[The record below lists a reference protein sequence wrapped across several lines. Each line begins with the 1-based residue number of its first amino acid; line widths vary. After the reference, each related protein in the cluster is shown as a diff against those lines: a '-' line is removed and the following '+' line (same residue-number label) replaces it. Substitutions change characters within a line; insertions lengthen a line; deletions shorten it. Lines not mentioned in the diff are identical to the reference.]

1 MSHPLISRFQAA
13 FRHFGL
19 SSERPVLLALSGGS
33 DSMALFHLLRE
44 SEIPFVA
51 AHVNYGL
58 RAQDSEKDARFCG
71 EVCQRFGIPFFL
83 HTCSPETFSGGSGIQ
98 EKAREI
104 RYAFFRRLLKENAF
118 SGILTAHHAEDR
130 AETLL
135 LHLFRGTGIRGLAGI
150 RSAHEGIYRPLLNF
164 KKEELKC
171 YLEKSGFDW
180 REDVSNLKNEY
191 TRNRIRNKL
200 MPFLQAEFPGAEEA
214 IIQTASNMAA
224 DAQLFDFLITQSG
237 LLTDEGISIKKLFS
251 FPSEIRV
258 LALFHVCR
266 PFGLNYEQ
274 GADLYD
280 LLKENKTGKTI
291 FTDTHRFLVDRDYL
305 LISPLSAEKS
315 DAVFL
320 SEDLTPGIT
329 GYALRLVSPK
339 ELPDLGNP
347 RHAFL
352 DAASLQFPLTW
363 RIWEPG
369 DRMIPLGMKGSKK
382 VSDIL
387 TDRKISRF
395 AKEQIHVLVSGT
407 QIVWLE
413 GICPADSSKV
423 CAHTSRILAIMHE
436 K

>member
-1 MSHPLISRFQAA
+1 MTDSVLARFQSAYAA
-13 FRHFGL
+13 FGL
-19 SSERPVLLALSGGS
+19 SSDKPVLLALSGGC
-33 DSMALFHLLRE
+33 DSMALFHLLRDA
-44 SEIPFVA
+44 EIPFAA

-58 RAQDSEKDARFCG
+58 RAQDSDEDARFCG
-71 EVCQRFGIPFFL
+71 DICQRFGIPFFL
-83 HTCSPETFSGGSGIQ
+83 HTCSPENFSGGSGIQ
-98 EKAREI
+98 KKAREI
-104 RYAFFRRLLKENAF
+104 RYSFFRRLLKENAF
-118 SGILTAHHAEDR
+118 SGILTAHHAGDR

-135 LHLFRGTGIRGLAGI
+135 LHLFRGTGIRGLAGM
-150 RSAHEGIYRPLLNF
+150 RSAHEGIYRPLLDF

-171 YLEKSGFDW
+171 YLEERGFNW
-180 REDVSNLKNEY
+180 REDASNLKNDY

-214 IIQTASNMAA
+214 IIQTASHMAA
-224 DAQLFDFLITQSG
+224 DAHLFDFLITQAG
-237 LLTDEGISIKKLFS
+237 LLIDEGISIKKLFS
-251 FPSEIRV
+251 FPSDLRIS
-258 LALFHVCR
+258 ALFHVCR
-266 PFGLNYEQ
+266 PFGLSYEQ
-274 GADLYD
+274 AANLYD
-280 LLKENKTGKTI
+280 LLKENKTGKAI
-291 FTDTHRFLVDRDYL
+291 FTATHRFLVDRDYL
-305 LISPLSAEKS
+305 LISPLSSEKS
-315 DAVFL
+315 EAVFL

-352 DAASLQFPLTW
+352 DAASLQFPLIW

-395 AKEQIHVLVSGT
+395 AKEQIHVLVSGNK
-407 QIVWLE
+407 ILWLE
-413 GICPADSSKV
+413 GVCPADSSKV
-423 CAHTSRILAIMHE
+423 CAHTSRVLAIMHE